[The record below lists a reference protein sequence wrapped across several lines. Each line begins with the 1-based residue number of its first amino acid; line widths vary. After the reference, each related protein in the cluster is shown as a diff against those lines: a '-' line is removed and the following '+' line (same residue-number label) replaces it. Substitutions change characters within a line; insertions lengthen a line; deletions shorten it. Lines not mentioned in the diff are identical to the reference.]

1 MNSVFVSTTL
11 GGYALAA
18 AGIWLGICVLTM
30 LVSKTPRTALVALLK
45 ALPLS
50 ILSKV

>member
-11 GGYALAA
+11 GSYALAA
-18 AGIWLGICVLTM
+18 AGVWLGVCVVTM
-30 LVSKTPRTALVALLK
+30 LVSKTSRTALVELLK